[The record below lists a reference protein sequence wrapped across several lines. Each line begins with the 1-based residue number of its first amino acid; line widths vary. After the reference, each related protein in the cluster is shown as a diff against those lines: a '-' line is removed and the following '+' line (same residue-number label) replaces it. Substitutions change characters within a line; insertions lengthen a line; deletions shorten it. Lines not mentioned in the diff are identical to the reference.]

1 MKNFF
6 KRGGKVNIIKR
17 DVLEKIKDHL
27 SKPEITVITGPRQSG
42 KTTIMKI
49 IEKELISKG
58 EKTLF
63 LNLDIEE
70 DMKYFKSQADLLKKI
85 ELEIGNSKGYVFIDE
100 IQRKENAG
108 LFLKGIYDMNLPYK
122 FIVSGSGSIELKEK
136 IHESLVGRKRIFEL
150 STITFEEFVNY
161 KTNYK
166 YENKLEKFFNLE
178 ETKTLSLLEEYM
190 NFGGYPRV
198 ILETSLKEK
207 NEIIKEIFQSYIEK
221 DISNLLKVAKISEFN
236 LLVKILSHLTG
247 KILNFSNLSSEAGI
261 STKTLKEY
269 IWYLQKTYVI
279 DTITPFFTNKAK
291 ELTKSPICY
300 FKDLGL
306 KNYASGEFGNV
317 KDYSFLF
324 QNFVYIKLYNLSK
337 KYDFSIHYWRTKDKA
352 EVDFVLRKGLN
363 FIPAEVKYKN
373 LKKFEITRALRSFIQ
388 KYQPNEVIIVNLLSK
403 HEEKLDKTKIKI
415 IPFYEIKKVV
425 SDNFENI

>member
-1 MKNFF
+1 MNL
-6 KRGGKVNIIKR
+6 IKR
-17 DVLEKIKDHL
+17 NVLEKIKNHL
-27 SKPEITVITGPRQSG
+27 NKPEITIITGPRQSG
-42 KTTIMKI
+42 KTTLMKI

-108 LFLKGIYDMNLPYK
+108 SFLKGIYDMNLSYK

-136 IHESLVGRKRIFEL
+136 IHESLAGRKRIFEL
-150 STITFEEFVNY
+150 PTVTFEEFVNY

-166 YENKLEKFFNLE
+166 YENKLNNFFDLEKN
-178 ETKTLSLLEEYM
+178 KTLSFIEEYM

-221 DISNLLKVAKISEFN
+221 DITSFLRIAKTSEFN
-236 LLVKILSHLTG
+236 LLVRILSHLTG
-247 KILNFSNLSSEAGI
+247 KILNFSDLSSEAGI

-269 IWYLQKTYVI
+269 LWYLQKTYII
-279 DTITPFFTNKAK
+279 DTIRPFFTNKSK

-317 KDYSFLF
+317 RDYSFLF
-324 QNFVYIKLYNLSK
+324 QNFVYLELYNLSK
-337 KYDFSIHYWRTKDKA
+337 QYDFSIHYWRTKDKA
-352 EVDFVLRKGLN
+352 EVDFILRKGLN
-363 FIPAEVKYKN
+363 LLPVEVEYKK
-373 LKKFEITRALRSFIQ
+373 LKKFEITRAMRSFIQ
-388 KYQPNEVIIVNLLSK
+388 KYQPQEAIVINLTSK
-403 HEEKLDKTKIKI
+403 HENVLHKTKIKI
-415 IPFYEIKKVV
+415 IPFYEIKQII
-425 SDNFENI
+425 SNYF

>member
-1 MKNFF
+1 MTF
-6 KRGGKVNIIKR
+6 IKR
-17 DVLEKIKDHL
+17 NILKKIKKHL
-27 SKPEITVITGPRQSG
+27 NKPEITVITGPRQSG

-63 LNLDIEE
+63 LNLDVEE

-85 ELEIGNSKGYVFIDE
+85 ELEIGNSKGYIFIDE

-136 IHESLVGRKRIFEL
+136 IHESLIGRKRIFEL
-150 STITFEEFVNY
+150 STITFEEFVNH

-178 ETKTLSLLEEYM
+178 ETKTLSFLEEYM

-221 DISNLLKVAKISEFN
+221 DITNFLKVAKISEFN
-236 LLVKILSHLTG
+236 LLVRILSHLIG
-247 KILNFSNLSSEAGI
+247 KTLNFSNLSSEVGV

-279 DTITPFFTNKAK
+279 DTIQPFFTNKAK

-324 QNFVYIKLYNLSK
+324 QNFVYIELYNLSK
-337 KYDFSIHYWRTKDKA
+337 KHDFSIHYWRTKDKA

-363 FIPAEVKYKN
+363 FIPVEVKYKN

-388 KYQPNEVIIVNLLSK
+388 KYQPNEAIVVNLLSK
-403 HEEKLDKTKIKI
+403 HEEKLGKTKIQI
-415 IPFYEIKKVV
+415 IPFYEIKQIV
-425 SDNFENI
+425 SNNFEIAF